1 MEQKILY
8 LEKSLDEKTSK
19 EKEYMSKWDKGKTE
33 LSTEIRQVSHKYESE
48 LKKINLLL
56 EEEKER
62 SNDLENQL

>member
-1 MEQKILY
+1 
-8 LEKSLDEKTSK
+8 
-19 EKEYMSKWDKGKTE
+19 MSKWDKGKTE